1 MIAVFLANG
10 AEALLIVLIEVTALH
25 AVARVFVVAVSF
37 ADFLAPDEVM
47 LMPGLKPLGQ
57 YRIVHFMEDTFCLRV
72 QIREGSYGFLE
83 VGLAVNS

>member
-1 MIAVFLANG
+1 MLLRLTGVIAVFLSNG

-47 LMPGLKPLGQ
+47 LMLL
-57 YRIVHFMEDTFCLRV
+57 RLLRLRTCLAWV
-72 QIREGSYGFLE
+72 L
-83 VGLAVNS
+83 VWTWW